1 MRDDLIHIELGQ
13 QAVVECD
20 DMSTPYPSVLD
31 AYMAWAQ
38 LELDEKERAII
49 QVGEERFGIAG
60 IRRFRFEP
68 VAQAA

>member
-1 MRDDLIHIELGQ
+1 MRDDLIHLELGQ
-13 QAVVECD
+13 QAVVEYD
-20 DMSTPYPSVLD
+20 DLSTSYPTVLD